1 MWHIISTD
9 DWQAEDELP
18 TPDDSMERAILRYG
32 VKKSIEDELDA
43 PSVYV
48 RHSGCHTV
56 LVIYTSRPSST
67 RRSSTCAI
75 VVP

>member
-48 RHSGCHTV
+48 RHSG
-56 LVIYTSRPSST
+56 VIQFWSYIHRGRA
-67 RRSSTCAI
+67 RRA
-75 VVP
+75 VRLRAP